1 MEMSARQAPG
11 AACHGGGDALS
22 PMQTWA
28 VAAYVRSLE
37 GSMWKTAASDDAQQ
51 QERMGMAID
60 MPGMAGMPI
69 GGMMR

>member
-1 MEMSARQAPG
+1 
-11 AACHGGGDALS
+11 
-22 PMQTWA
+22 MQTWA